1 MQLKQTVRSLA
12 TKLWALPKRY
22 TIPVALFVVCL
33 IFYVAFFVI
42 AKPVVFSYAGSTCVN
57 RLTFLPDVHTSSAS
71 DGYVVWPSDLLKIG
85 SWPAVARSLCFTP
98 TEAPKAGSTNVSFAP
113 FGGWLAR
120 QTFKLQV
127 PAPVV
132 ANIDPLSK
140 PIPVSRPLSLNLS
153 GADTVFTYSLR
164 VNNKEA
170 QCISK
175 DTKLAC
181 DVEALGLAQS
191 QTYKAELLRHFEDR
205 VVTALAKRDIKTL
218 SATTLTDSS
227 IKQNE
232 TVYAKPTEI
241 NLIFDKKLISISA
254 ELYKIDG
261 GAKTKVAAESLVTN
275 DGATV
280 KLADQLARSSEYRL
294 VVSKVIAAD
303 GSSLVEPY
311 NLAFKMSGGPKV
323 TGVNVGS
330 YGVSAGTTVVVSFD
344 QPLSDKQDIQ
354 KFVSLGGGATS
365 AGKKGNQLL
374 VSLAGVGRC
383 ADFSIKL
390 TNDLQSQYEIA
401 GNSAW
406 SFSSRTMCQ
415 TVSSFGTSAQGRA
428 LNAYYFGSGATTV
441 LYTGAIHGN
450 EVSTKLLMDRWIDEL
465 EAKARS
471 IPAGIRVVVVPMIN
485 PDGYARGTRT
495 NANNVDLNRNFAT
508 SDWQKDI
515 TTVNNQPFPGGGGTS
530 AMSEPE
536 TKAIAALAQALRPKL
551 ILSYHSIGSMVAANQ
566 AGNSASL
573 ATAYASRSGYSNI
586 TGQSDSAFEYSISG
600 TADDWYAQA
609 LGIPSLLIELGS
621 HSYSQFDRNQS
632 AMWAMLE

>member
-22 TIPVALFVVCL
+22 TIPAAVFVVCL
-33 IFYVAFFVI
+33 IFYIAFFVFS
-42 AKPVVFSYAGSTCVN
+42 KPVDFSYAGTTCVN
-57 RLTFLPDVHTSSAS
+57 RVTLFPGIHTTSAS
-71 DGYVVWPSDLLKIG
+71 SGYRVEPSGLFKIG
-85 SWPAVARSLCFTP
+85 SWPAAARSLCFTP
-98 TEAPKAGSTNVSFAP
+98 TEAPKAGTAKVRFAP
-113 FGGWLAR
+113 FGGWFAR
-120 QTFKLQV
+120 QTFALQV
-127 PAPVV
+127 PSPVV
-132 ANIDPLSK
+132 ANVDPLAK
-140 PIPVSRPLSLNLS
+140 PIPVSRPLSLKLS
-153 GADTVFTYSLR
+153 GADTVFTYSLV
-164 VNNKEA
+164 VNGKKA
-170 QCISK
+170 ACSSR

-181 DVEALGLAQS
+181 DVEVLGLAQS
-191 QTYKAELLRHFEDR
+191 QTYKAELLRQFDNT
-205 VVTALAKRDIKTL
+205 VVTTLAKRDVTTL

-241 NLIFDKKLISISA
+241 NLVFDKKLTNISA
-254 ELYKIDG
+254 ELYKIEGETRTKIPADVAVTDT
-261 GAKTKVAAESLVTN
+261 GAV
-275 DGATV
+275 V
-280 KLADQLARSSEYRL
+280 KISDPLARSSDYRL
-294 VVSKVIAAD
+294 VINKVVATD

-311 NLAFKMSGGPKV
+311 NLVFKMSGGPKV

-330 YGVSAGTTVVVSFD
+330 YGVGIGATVAVSFD

-354 KFVSLGGGATS
+354 KFVSLGGGAVL

-390 TNDLQSQYEIA
+390 TNDVQSQYEIA

-406 SFSSRTMCQ
+406 DFSSRTMCR
-415 TVSSFGTSAQGRA
+415 TVSAYGTSAQARA
-428 LNAYYFGSGATTV
+428 LNAYYFGSGASTV

-471 IPAGIRVVVVPMIN
+471 IPAGIRIVVVPMIN

-508 SDWQKDI
+508 NDWQKDI
-515 TTVNNQPFPGGGGTS
+515 TTVNSQPFPGGGGAS

-536 TKAIAALAQALRPKL
+536 TKAVAALAQALRPKL
-551 ILSYHSIGSMVAANQ
+551 ILSYHSIGGMVAANQ
-566 AGNSASL
+566 VGNSAGL
-573 ATAYASRSGYSNI
+573 AALYAAKSGYGNI
-586 TGQSDSAFEYSISG
+586 TGQSDNTFEYSISG

-621 HSYSQFDRNQS
+621 HSYSQFERNQS